1 VDEQQVPPLLVH
13 QRAANGA
20 SCRRSGYWLRERDR
34 RPLRP
39 FPPRLDPPERDP
51 LRLDRLRLDPR
62 PPEAREPPR
71 PELLER
77 PEDALRDLDP
87 RLPDPSLPEVKRP
100 S

>member
-20 SCRRSGYWLRERDR
+20 SCRRSGYWLRERDP
-34 RPLRP
+34 RPLRL
-39 FPPRLDPPERDP
+39 PP
-51 LRLDRLRLDPR
+51 RLDRLRLDPR

-71 PELLER
+71 PELRER

-87 RLPDPSLPEVKRP
+87 RLLDPSLPEVKRP